1 MIRITGG
8 VAKGRTLKVPSGS
21 AVRPTSDKV
30 RQALFNILSHR
41 FNVDF
46 KEARVLDL
54 FAGSGAL
61 GLEALSRGATFVQ
74 LIELEP
80 RHVRQINVNAQ
91 AVCSTIERQG
101 ETVGRVQVRTQDV
114 GTLIRSAPTH
124 PYQLIFMDPPYAQ
137 CEEPQHLKALEGG
150 WLAEGGYVII
160 EHTKHNLFE
169 LPDGWSELLRR
180 KYGDTYVTICER
192 ATLTHATE

>member
-8 VAKGRTLKVPSGS
+8 VAKGRSLKVPTGN

-46 KEARVLDL
+46 TGLSVLDL

-61 GLEALSRGATFVQ
+61 GIEALSRGAGHARF
-74 LIELEP
+74 IELEA
-80 RHVRQINVNAQ
+80 RHA
-91 AVCSTIERQG
+91 
-101 ETVGRVQVRTQDV
+101 RVISENLKVVKALVMEGDVTSSVRTQSV
-114 GTLIRSAPTH
+114 SAHLTAP
-124 PYQLIFMDPPYAQ
+124 PSRPFDLIFMDPPYTQ
-137 CEEPQHLKALEGG
+137 EEEPRHLQAIEGG
-150 WLAEGGYVII
+150 WLSEGGYVII

-169 LPDGWSELLRR
+169 VPVGWSALLRR
-180 KYGDTYVTICER
+180 RYGDTYITICAQEP
-192 ATLTHATE
+192 

>member
-8 VAKGRTLKVPSGS
+8 VAKGRTLKVPQGSG
-21 AVRPTSDKV
+21 VRPTSDKV

-46 KEARVLDL
+46 KGARVLDL

-61 GLEALSRGATFVQ
+61 GLESLSRGASYAQFV
-74 LIELEP
+74 ELES
-80 RHVRQINVNAQ
+80 RHARLILENCKVTSALM
-91 AVCSTIERQG
+91 TRQG
-101 ETVGRVQVRTQDV
+101 ESAGQSAVRTQSVDAHL
-114 GTLIRSAPTH
+114 TRPPEH
-124 PYQLIFMDPPYAQ
+124 PYELIFMDPPYAL
-137 CEEPQHLKALEGG
+137 CREVEHLKALEGA

-169 LPDGWSELLRR
+169 LPDGWIEQLRR
-180 KYGDTYVTICER
+180 RYGDTYITICSS
-192 ATLTHATE
+192 AA

>member
-30 RQALFNILSHR
+30 RQARFNILRHR

-61 GLEALSRGATFVQ
+61 GLEALSRGASHVQ
-74 LIELEP
+74 LVELES
-80 RHVRQINVNAQ
+80 RHAKQISENAKVIC
-91 AVCSTIERQG
+91 ATLERQG
-101 ETVGRVQVRTQDV
+101 SPVGRAQVCTQNV
-114 GTLIRSAPTH
+114 SAYVLRPPTL
-124 PYQLIFMDPPYAQ
+124 PYQLICMDPPYAQ
-137 CEEPQHLKALEGG
+137 REVPQHLKALEGG

-169 LPDGWSELLRR
+169 LPDGWTELLRR
-180 KYGDTYVTICER
+180 KYGDTYVTICARE
-192 ATLTHATE
+192 TSTDATE